1 MKSHAFAAFKPPYF
15 ITGTTRMRNYE
26 CVLFDWDL
34 TLTRVIGDV
43 SPEER
48 LTALFQ
54 REGLPYTLAEVE
66 DAIRSYHKRVET
78 GQLKRIT
85 SKQTQREIT
94 QFYRDVLVQLD
105 HIDPDWTLMNHLY
118 DAYSTLPHSLYDDT
132 IPLLNWLK
140 KQNVPMG
147 IISNHSRQIRP
158 IIERTLRDY
167 ILPEHI
173 IISQEEGVHKPAK
186 TIFKTASSR
195 LGFEPE
201 VCVFVGNDL
210 FVDAIGAV
218 EAGGYGLGLWLDRK
232 AGLNGVPALPD
243 NVKRINTLMLILD
256 YL

>member
-1 MKSHAFAAFKPPYF
+1 MSESKFK
-15 ITGTTRMRNYE
+15 

-54 REGLPYTLAEVE
+54 KEGLPYSLPEVE
-66 DAIRSYHKRVET
+66 SAIKTYNRNVQT
-78 GQLKRIT
+78 GQLKRIGK
-85 SKQTQREIT
+85 KQTQREIA

-105 HIDPDWTLMNHLY
+105 HMKLDWDLMNHLY
-118 DAYSTLPHSLYDDT
+118 DAYSFLPHSLYEDT
-132 IPLLNWLK
+132 LPLLQWLK
-140 KQNVPMG
+140 KQNVALG

-158 IIERTLRDY
+158 VIEETLGDY
-167 ILPEHI
+167 IQPEHI

-195 LGFEPE
+195 LGVDPE
-201 VCVFVGNDL
+201 ECVFVGNDL
-210 FVDAIGAV
+210 YVDAIGSVAS
-218 EAGGYGLGLWLDRK
+218 GGYGLGLWLDRGPGK
-232 AGLNGVPALPD
+232 NGSPVFPER
-243 NVKRINTLMLILD
+243 VYRINNLLLVTD